1 MVRGLDLQLLDASIQ
16 TLCSF
21 EGAVSLDKMSRDKTY
36 NFPGGKGGGE
46 PPVPIPNTV
55 VKPSSGHGTAT
66 SRGGR
71 VTRCQD

>member
-1 MVRGLDLQLLDASIQ
+1 M
-16 TLCSF
+16 TL
-21 EGAVSLDKMSRDKTY
+21 ELKQVIIIKNK
-36 NFPGGKGGGE
+36 FPGGNGGGD

-55 VKPSSGHGTAT
+55 VKPSSGDGTAT